1 MKNFIILLIIST
13 GTLMS
18 CKKIETTNPLLGN
31 QSDKMSGRIATVTNN
46 MQTKYGTFTG
56 AASAQ
61 GIFKADLN
69 ITSFK
74 IGGYEIEKKPTGMF
88 FNSTSGDKNF
98 EQKFITFY
106 GNPMQIS
113 LNGFQ
118 IENLPAVP
126 FANVITLNEELV
138 KWRISKVKG
147 ITLNWTIR
155 NLLGDQGNITNINSP
170 SNVLHQNTLA
180 LPSQV
185 SGAVTV
191 VAIRPSDLQHT
202 TGVSN
207 YWIVNPHATTF
218 TINPS
223 ELSKFSPGENIDI
236 TIGTGTNSTYYLNK
250 SPIDM
255 LSINS
260 TNLPNIEIIN

>member
-1 MKNFIILLIIST
+1 MKNFIILLTIST
-13 GTLMS
+13 ATLLS
-18 CKKIETTNPLLGN
+18 CKKTEITNPLLGN
-31 QSDKMSGRIATVTNN
+31 QSDKMSGRIGTVTDN

-56 AASAQ
+56 TASVQ

-69 ITSFK
+69 INSFK
-74 IGGYEIEKKPTGMF
+74 IGGFEIEKKPTGMF

-98 EQKFITFY
+98 EQKFATFY
-106 GNPMQIS
+106 GNPMQIT

-118 IENLPAVP
+118 IKDMPAVP
-126 FANVITLNEELV
+126 FANVITLNEELE
-138 KWRISKVKG
+138 KWKISKVKG
-147 ITLNWTIR
+147 ITLNWTVR
-155 NLLGDQGNITNINSP
+155 NLLGDQGNISNINP
-170 SNVLHQNTLA
+170 ASNVLNQSTLD

-191 VAIRPSDLQHT
+191 VAMIPSDLQHT
-202 TGVSN
+202 TGVSK
-207 YWIVNPHATTF
+207 YWIVSPNATTF
-218 TINPS
+218 TIAPS